1 MTVPCKVVPTEK
13 YVHLHVPIFVKLFWR
28 MNSDSPINRPEQDK
42 FGYAPLAE
50 RVAPILILDTKS
62 STIVA
67 GVEARWGSG
76 KTSFLNLTRRALQQ
90 GRDNVLVFEYRP
102 WLYSTVDALLL
113 GFCVQVAA
121 QLVGSPDKKYEKA
134 GKALMGLSSVFGR
147 LASLPG
153 EYGLTAAA
161 GAAGAEALAGAAT
174 AIHDL
179 SKIDLSNAREKVQT
193 ALDEAGRP
201 VVIIIDDVDRLEP
214 KEIRLLFQFLKA
226 VADFRGVS
234 YLLAYDPKPVEN
246 ALSFGGELSG
256 REYLKKFIQLPVR
269 LPRISNLLLQRFFR
283 EAVGELSRSLEKT
296 LTDSEKSALEE
307 CSKTAVFLQS
317 LKTPRDV
324 ARLLNSFRLRLQ
336 DCRDEVNLDQLLL
349 FVLLDLISPDA
360 VELVRMHPELFLL
373 PLAHHPEFEI
383 LERDSSISR
392 LMSEEKDKKQIKNAL
407 YETLS
412 AEERPFATKLISEL
426 FASGREREKDYDV
439 RKAQSAHGLIK
450 LLYGGTSSLSF
461 SAKDATLFLQ
471 GKRRATILNEIV
483 AGGALLQWIYF
494 LSSITDNATIKN
506 APGIANHLIKA
517 VKGERAETW
526 ESVHRV
532 IAEYLVEVFGKLPT
546 EKERVQLL
554 KAVSSQKKNLF
565 IAEHFL
571 VKVAAHAGLWDN
583 GQSFSMTNRKQPSD
597 ADKIPPQHV
606 LNGEQA
612 WLKNVRLAAQ
622 DGTLLKHPHLGS
634 ILHRWGQF
642 NNNDYSEVQNYL
654 TDFSKTEDPV
664 IILRHF
670 GLGVSLD
677 GLDRIAADPPR
688 IKAAL
693 LRYSSD
699 GELRKVAL
707 NVMDHLQKLL
717 SEKASPEGAEAA

>member
-1 MTVPCKVVPTEK
+1 
-13 YVHLHVPIFVKLFWR
+13 
-28 MNSDSPINRPEQDK
+28 MNTDSPISDPDQDK

-62 STIVA
+62 PTIVA
-67 GVEARWGSG
+67 GVESRWGSG
-76 KTSFLNLTRRALQQ
+76 KTSFLNLTRRALH
-90 GRDNVLVFEYRP
+90 GSYDNVLVFEYRP

-121 QLVGSPDKKYEKA
+121 QLVGSPGKKFENL
-134 GKALMGLSSVFGR
+134 GKALMGLSGVFGR

-161 GAAGAEALAGAAT
+161 GAAGSQALAGAAT
-174 AIHDL
+174 AMHDL

-193 ALDEAGRP
+193 ALDEARRP
-201 VVIIIDDVDRLEP
+201 VVILIDDVDRLEP

-234 YLLAYDPKPVEN
+234 YLLAYDPKPVEK

-256 REYLKKFIQLPVR
+256 REYLKKFIQLPIR

-283 EAVGELSRSLEKT
+283 EAVGELSSSLENP
-296 LTDSEKSALEE
+296 LTVSEKSVLEE
-307 CSKTAVFLQS
+307 CSKLAVFLQC

-324 ARLLNSFRLRLQ
+324 ARLLNSFRLRLD

-383 LERDSSISR
+383 LEKDSTISR
-392 LMSEEKDKKQIKNAL
+392 LMSEEKDKKQAKNAL
-407 YETLS
+407 YETIS
-412 AEERPFATKLISEL
+412 EEERPLAKRLISDL
-426 FASGREREKDYDV
+426 FDAGRESGENYDV
-439 RKAQSAHGLIK
+439 RKAQTAHGLIK

-471 GKRRATILNEIV
+471 GKRRAKILNEIV
-483 AGGALLQWIYF
+483 GGGALLQWIYF
-494 LSSITDNATIKN
+494 LSSITDSATIKN
-506 APGIANHLIKA
+506 APGIADYLIRA

-532 IAEYLVEVFGKLPT
+532 IGDYLAQVFGKLPT
-546 EKERVQLL
+546 EKERLQLL
-554 KAVSSQKKNLF
+554 KAVSSQGKNLY
-565 IAEHFL
+565 IGEHFL
-571 VKVAAHAGLWDN
+571 VKVAADASLWDN
-583 GQSFSMTNRKQPSD
+583 GQSFSISSRKSPSEP
-597 ADKIPPQHV
+597 DKVPPQHI
-606 LNGEQA
+606 LNAEQC
-612 WLKNVRLAAQ
+612 WLKSIRLAAQ
-622 DGTLLKHPHLGS
+622 DGTLLRHPHLGS

-642 NNNDYSEVQNYL
+642 NNNDYSEVQKYL
-654 TDFSKTEDPV
+654 EEFSKTEDPL

-677 GLDRIAADPPR
+677 GLDKIVADPQA
-688 IKAAL
+688 IKTAL
-693 LRYSSD
+693 SRHSSD
-699 GELRKVAL
+699 VELRKIAL

-717 SEKASPEGAEAA
+717 TQKTAA